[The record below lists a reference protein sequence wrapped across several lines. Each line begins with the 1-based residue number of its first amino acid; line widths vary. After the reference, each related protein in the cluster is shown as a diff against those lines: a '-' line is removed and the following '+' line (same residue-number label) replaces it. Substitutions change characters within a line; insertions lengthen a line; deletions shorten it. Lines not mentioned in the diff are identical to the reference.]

1 MTRSTSPARTRA
13 QARGAVLAAVTV
25 ALLLTGCAPDSG
37 SPSGDDS
44 AGGSTPAGAADAVA
58 YAQCMRDNG
67 VPGFPDP
74 DSDGGFDVVADEL
87 GVPID
92 SDQYRNAE
100 QTCAPLLPTQGSH
113 VQDEDY
119 QAVLRY
125 AQCMRDEGVPGYP
138 DPPAPAQGP
147 DTKRGDSGDGA
158 AIDRNSPQFQ
168 AAHEACK
175 SLLPDGGDEPG
186 MTEGNAP

>member
-13 QARGAVLAAVTV
+13 QGAVLAAVTV
-25 ALLLTGCAPDSG
+25 ALLLAGCAPGGG
-37 SPSGDDS
+37 SPSGEDS

-147 DTKRGDSGDGA
+147 DTQHGDSGDGA
-158 AIDRNSPQFQ
+158 AIDPNSPQFQ
-168 AAHEACK
+168 TAHEACK
-175 SLLPDGGDEPG
+175 SLLPGGGEEPG